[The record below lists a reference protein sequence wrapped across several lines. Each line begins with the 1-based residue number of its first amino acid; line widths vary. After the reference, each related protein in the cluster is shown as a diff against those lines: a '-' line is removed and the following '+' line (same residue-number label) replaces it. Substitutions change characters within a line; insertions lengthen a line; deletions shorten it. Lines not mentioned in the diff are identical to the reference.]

1 MNSSDGSRE
10 WNAMNGHRR
19 LHHRSVVYALA
30 GFSMIVVAPALWVLL
45 RFIFLPVSGGT
56 LWEQIFGDAAR
67 SFENGLLYSYIGFG
81 AAILA
86 SVCGYIFGKSSD
98 QLHAR
103 AGELE
108 ELHRT
113 GVAQAELFESRYRA
127 LDGTIR
133 KFHRISATIQKS
145 LDIKEV
151 LTLCAEGLHDVLGF
165 ERVNILMADAER
177 KNLHFLVATGS
188 DGFNADEVLLPLDKR
203 IGIIYKCF
211 SERKLYRIDDIG
223 TCPQDYFLMS
233 PYDGIKP
240 LRSRSFFLCP
250 IVVKGESLGLF
261 GIDNAYSRRI
271 ANESDEDTIRL
282 FAEQAAAAITRINLL
297 KAIDSL
303 TTELEKTFSDFF
315 LKREI
320 YSRTV
325 HNLKAAIDSLFNG
338 TSHIATASE
347 SVMSSVD
354 ETSSAAGQISVSI
367 DQVTNNL
374 NFLAETLDK
383 SVSAMEEMHISIKNV
398 EKNAAVSHEVS
409 RQVTLQADKGREGV
423 GETIGALAEIQ
434 KSVELSFDGI
444 MRLSNNSGRICS
456 IVKVIKDITKKTNL
470 LALNASIIAAQ
481 AGEFGKDFGVVAEEM
496 RALSHQTGQITGE
509 IELIISYILND
520 SDEAAKNITFSKD
533 LVRKGVEIGHVTGET
548 LKCINESAVHSMDM
562 TEQIKTATAEQVQGV
577 KLVTQSIED
586 VSAMASQIY
595 NASKEQSESTKNI
608 LRSIESIKTMT
619 VNMVRA
625 TEAQQRDG
633 AEIEESVHSHM
644 KTSDELFDS
653 MELRR
658 KQSSAV
664 VEELEVIKGVSP

>member
-1 MNSSDGSRE
+1 
-10 WNAMNGHRR
+10 MNGQKK
-19 LHHRSVVYALA
+19 LHHRGAVYALI
-30 GFSMIVVAPALWVLL
+30 GSSMILVAPAIWVIL
-45 RFIFLPVSGGT
+45 RLAFFPDSSGT
-56 LWEQIFGDAAR
+56 LGEQIFGDAEV
-67 SFENGLLYSYIGFG
+67 SFENVLLYSYLGIGAG
-81 AAILA
+81 IMA
-86 SVCGYIFGKSSD
+86 SIFGYVFGKTVD
-98 QLHAR
+98 QLRAR
-103 AGELE
+103 ASELE
-108 ELHRT
+108 ELNRA
-113 GVAQAELFESRYRA
+113 GVSQAELFESRCRA
-127 LDGTIR
+127 LDDTIK
-133 KFHRISATIQKS
+133 KFHRISARIQKS
-145 LDIKEV
+145 LDVKEV
-151 LTLCAEGLHDVLGF
+151 LALCAEGLHDVLGF

-177 KNLHFLVATGS
+177 KNLHFLMATGS
-188 DGFNADEVLLPLDKR
+188 DGFNCDEMALPLDKR
-203 IGIIYKCF
+203 IGVIYKCF
-211 SERKLYRIDDIG
+211 SERKLYRIDDIS
-223 TCPQDYFLMS
+223 TCPQEYYLQS
-233 PYDGIKP
+233 PYDGLKP

-250 IVVKGESLGLF
+250 IVVKGESVGLF
-261 GIDNAYSRRI
+261 GIDNAYSRRM

-303 TTELEKTFSDFF
+303 TTELENTFSDFF
-315 LKREI
+315 LKRET

-325 HNLKAAIDSLFNG
+325 HNLKCAIDSLFNG
-338 TSHIATASE
+338 TAKISGASE
-347 SVMSSVD
+347 SVMSSVE

-374 NFLAETLDK
+374 NFLAETIDK
-383 SVSAMEEMHISIKNV
+383 SVSAMEEMHASIKNV

-409 RQVTLQADKGREGV
+409 RQVTLQADEGREGV
-423 GETIGALAEIQ
+423 GETIQALAEIQ

-444 MRLSNNSGRICS
+444 MRLSRNSGRIGS

-509 IELIISYILND
+509 IEVIISYILND
-520 SDEAAKNITFSKD
+520 SDTAAKNITFSKE
-533 LVRKGVEIGHVTGET
+533 LVQKGVAIGHETGET
-548 LKCINESAVHSMDM
+548 LKSINNSAVRSMDM
-562 TEQIKTATAEQVQGV
+562 TEEIKTATAEQVQGV

-595 NASKEQSESTKNI
+595 NASKEQSEATKNI
-608 LRSIESIKTMT
+608 LRSIESIKTMA

-633 AEIEESVHSHM
+633 SEIEESVHSHM
-644 KTSDELFDS
+644 KTSEEMFDS

-664 VEELEVIKGVSP
+664 MEELEVIKGISP